1 MMISAEVILIVSARG
16 LSVLSKI
23 ISSHFIVANDFN

>member
-16 LSVLSKI
+16 LSVFSKI
-23 ISSHFIVANDFN
+23 ISLQFIVATNFI